1 MTQTADGNAKT
12 LAKSIGL
19 KIARRL
25 LHTSFFI
32 GQTIS

>member
-1 MTQTADGNAKT
+1 MRKSLQ
-12 LAKSIGL
+12 KSIEQ
-19 KIARRL
+19 KMARRL